1 MDGVVELLA
10 YDHSGTNH
18 VDTDIVWSMDHAMI
32 SSIFSVILSLF
43 AVNETIEVGQK
54 VYSALKTADK
64 IIEKT
69 EKQEWKASLHE
80 EAYQILKDITKE
92 KENDEK

>member
-1 MDGVVELLA
+1 
-10 YDHSGTNH
+10 
-18 VDTDIVWSMDHAMI
+18 MI
-32 SSIFSVILSLF
+32 SSLFSVMLSLF

-92 KENDEK
+92 IENDEK

>member
-1 MDGVVELLA
+1 
-10 YDHSGTNH
+10 
-18 VDTDIVWSMDHAMI
+18 MI
-32 SSIFSVILSLF
+32 SSLFSVILSLF

-69 EKQEWKASLHE
+69 EKKEWKASLHE
-80 EAYQILKDITKE
+80 EANQILKNEIEEAGK
-92 KENDEK
+92 

>member
-1 MDGVVELLA
+1 MD
-10 YDHSGTNH
+10 Y
-18 VDTDIVWSMDHAMI
+18 AMI
-32 SSIFSVILSLF
+32 SSLFSVILSLF

-69 EKQEWKASLHE
+69 EKKEWKASLHE
-80 EAYQILKDITKE
+80 EANQILKNAIEEAGK
-92 KENDEK
+92 